1 MVPSLLMTPS
11 RTHFKIVYNYS
22 NKLKENACWSFERWR
37 GLQWTDTRL

>member
-22 NKLKENACWSFERWR
+22 NKRVGVLNAEENYSE
-37 GLQWTDTRL
+37 QTHD